1 MPPTNQNPEQKARDK
16 IDNLLV
22 QAGWTVQHKNK
33 INFSASRGVAVREY
47 QTDVGPAD
55 YMLFVDK
62 KPVGVIE
69 AKKADE
75 GFHLNAVEEQTTGY
89 SNAKLK
95 WINYQKPLPFLYES
109 TGVVTWFTDRR
120 DPKPRARE
128 IFTFHRPEEL
138 ARKIKIPSLR
148 SRIQDIPE
156 FNPIKVVPENLSP
169 QTMAATQL
177 NLRECQQIAITNLE
191 ASLKQGRPKALIQ
204 MATGAGKTYTAI
216 TSIYR
221 LLKYARARRVLF
233 LVDTRNLGKQA
244 EQEMMA
250 YTPFDDNRKFT
261 ELYTV
266 QRPTSPNIAKTSQV
280 VVCTIQRLYS
290 ILKGEELD
298 ESQEEINPAEKYISR
313 KEPLPVVYND
323 KITPDF
329 FDVIFIDECHR
340 SIYNL
345 WQQVLDYFDAFLI
358 GLTATPD
365 NRTYGFFKKNVVSDY
380 SHEKA
385 VADGV
390 NVGNE
395 IYLIGT
401 LITEKGATIEKG
413 KLVEKRERLTRK
425 RRWEEQDEDED
436 YSARQLD
443 RDIVNP
449 DQIRTVIR
457 EFKEKLP
464 IIFPE
469 RTEIPKTLVF
479 AKTDSHADDII
490 RTVREEFGESN
501 QFCKKI
507 TYKASQDIVD
517 KQGKLVQKG
526 EDPDTLL
533 SSFRNE
539 FYPRIAVTVDMIAT
553 GTDVKPLE
561 CLLFMRDVKSRN
573 YFEQMKGRGT
583 RTLGFDDLKRVT
595 PSARYAKTHYVI
607 VDAIG
612 VTKSLKT
619 SSQPLITK
627 PSLPLKDLMMGIM
640 MGAGDEDAIS
650 SLAGRLARMD
660 KQLTQKE
667 QNKIR
672 ETTGKPLTEITK
684 TLLNCIDADY
694 VEERASKLAEQ
705 SGSDITDEVRQTAQ
719 SELCV
724 EAGDLFTGEI
734 VELLDTIRRE
744 KEQTIDH
751 ENLDEIIKS
760 EWQQDSKENAISLIQ
775 ELKDYFEQH
784 KDELEALTIY
794 YDQPHRRRD
803 ITFKMIRDVM
813 DKLKSDKPRLAPL
826 NVWKAYQAL
835 DEIKESP
842 LNELTALVALI
853 RRVTGLDQELTPYHS
868 TVRKN
873 FQEWIF
879 KVHAGAG
886 EKFNEEQMNWLR
898 MISDHISSSF
908 HFERDDLDMA
918 PFDSHGGL
926 GKMYQLF
933 EERMDLIINEMNEV
947 LVA

>member
-1 MPPTNQNPEQKARDK
+1 MKIINQNPEQKARDK
-16 IDNLLV
+16 IDKLLI
-22 QAGWTVQHKNK
+22 QAGWRVQPKNR
-33 INFSASRGVAVREY
+33 INFSASKGVAIKEY
-47 QTDVGPAD
+47 QTDAGDAD

-69 AKKADE
+69 AKKADQ
-75 GFHLNAVEEQTTGY
+75 GFHLNAVEEQTSGY
-89 SNAKLK
+89 GNAQLK
-95 WINYQKPLPFLYES
+95 WIKQKEPLPFLYES
-109 TGVVTWFTDRR
+109 TGVITWFTDRR

-138 ARKIKIPSLR
+138 ARKIKSPSLR

-156 FNPIKVVPENLSP
+156 LNPIKFDPVTLTP
-169 QTMAATQL
+169 QKTPASQL
-177 NLRECQQIAITNLE
+177 KLRDCQEAAITNLE
-191 ASLKQGRPKALIQ
+191 ASLKQGRPRSLVQ

-221 LLKYARARRVLF
+221 LLKYARARRLLF
-233 LVDTRNLGKQA
+233 LVDTKNLGKQA

-266 QRPTSPNIAKTSQV
+266 QRPTTPNISETSQV

-290 ILKGEELD
+290 ILKDEDLD
-298 ESQEEINPAEKYISR
+298 ELQEEINPAEKYISR

-401 LITEKGATIEKG
+401 RITEKGSKLEKG
-413 KLVEKRERLTRK
+413 QLVEKRERMTRK
-425 RRWEEQDEDED
+425 RRWEEQDQDEE
-436 YSARQLD
+436 YTSRQLD
-443 RDIVNP
+443 RDVVNP

-457 EFKEKLP
+457 EFKDKLP
-464 IIFPE
+464 TIFPDRDE
-469 RTEIPKTLVF
+469 TPKTLIF
-479 AKTDSHADDII
+479 AKNDSHADDII
-490 RTVREEFGESN
+490 RTVREEFGERN
-501 QFCKKI
+501 EFCKKI
-507 TYKASQDIVD
+507 TYKVSKDVVD
-517 KQGKLVQKG
+517 KDGCLIQKG

-561 CLLFMRDVKSRN
+561 CLFFMRDVKSRN

-583 RTLGFDDLKRVT
+583 RTIGFDDLKRVT

-607 VDAIG
+607 VDAVG

-619 SSQPLITK
+619 ASQPLITK
-627 PSLPLKDLMMGIM
+627 PSVPIKDLMMGIM

-650 SLAGRLARMD
+650 SLAGRLARMER
-660 KQLTQKE
+660 QLTPKE
-667 QNKIR
+667 HEKIQDVA
-672 ETTGKPLTEITK
+672 GKPLKEITK
-684 TLLNCIDADY
+684 NLLNAIDADN
-694 VEERASKLAEQ
+694 VEIKAVELAEK
-705 SGSDITDEVRQTAQ
+705 SGSELNDHIRETAQ

-724 EAGDLFTGEI
+724 EVGSLFTGEI
-734 VELLDTIRRE
+734 VELIDTIRRE
-744 KEQTIDH
+744 KEQAIDH
-751 ENLDEIIKS
+751 ENLDAIIKS
-760 EWQQDSKENAISLIQ
+760 EWQQDSKENAVSLIK
-775 ELKDYFEQH
+775 ELKEYFEQN
-784 KDELEALTIY
+784 KDKIEALTIY

-803 ITFKMIRDVM
+803 ITFKMIRQVM

-826 NVWKAYQAL
+826 NVWKAYQTL
-835 DEIKESP
+835 DETREEP
-842 LNELTALVALI
+842 LTEFTALVALI
-853 RRVTGLDQELTPYHS
+853 RRVTGLDKELTPYHS

-873 FQEWIF
+873 FQNWIF

-886 EKFNEEQMNWLR
+886 EKFNEEQMEWLR
-898 MISDHISSSF
+898 MICDHIISSF

-918 PFDSHGGL
+918 PFDSKGGL

-933 EERMDLIINEMNEV
+933 GERMDLIINEMNEA